1 MSENFWQRSRGKRRS
16 APAREKSKKEVEELV
31 AKLSAMGFS
40 ENDCRKALKSTNYIE
55 QEAVNILLNNPS
67 KPSNKKSP
75 RKKSPARTKKKS
87 RYLPPPPFAALEED
101 VEFEKGNFLDCRDKY
116 GMWLEAEVVKL
127 RNDEVLIHY
136 NNWDSKWDEWIPLKD
151 KDKFAPF
158 HRLSVHGKQTKYR
171 MNAKVAIWGP
181 NGLRKWFQGV
191 ITDIKHKQV
200 KVTYDESSK
209 NRDCDYWYHYES
221 PDICL
226 IQDFDSYQERLRTQ
240 VVDDD
245 PDSNVLPSPNKPPA
259 SSSSSSSSSP
269 TPHSSSKTEEWYEG
283 KMIEVLDTAKK
294 WLPAEV
300 LKVKK
305 RKGGGHMLFV
315 SYENWDSSWDEWID
329 TIKAKGRV
337 RPLGITLK
345 ESEKEREIRELHE
358 AFRKDL
364 KERYDFEIQD
374 IKGDGNCQ
382 FRCFAHQ
389 IYGDDE
395 KHLTVRKMCCN
406 HIGEHKEEFEN
417 FICVDF
423 EEYLK
428 KKRTP
433 CEWGDDITL
442 TVLLDIFDK
451 NVEIY
456 HQGRFEEKEE
466 DNSKEKR
473 KYYKPGR
480 VERRERKGKENEL
493 PIRLSFHENHYN
505 LVIDPRVTYPLG
517 DAMRYAYDNKYLGV
531 RKMMMMMMMMMM
543 MVDGDKSFPCN
554 VVGKAPFS
562 PFDFRHHLSIFL
574 YS

>member
-1 MSENFWQRSRGKRRS
+1 MLDRLPRGALELLLHTWWMLHAKPHSLLSWNCIGHESVPEANAAAYAQPHGWCDTSSSPSCAWCCWYRSRSPSRT
-16 APAREKSKKEVEELV
+16 
-31 AKLSAMGFS
+31 
-40 ENDCRKALKSTNYIE
+40 CCTC
-55 QEAVNILLNNPS
+55 NP
-67 KPSNKKSP
+67 P
-75 RKKSPARTKKKS
+75 
-87 RYLPPPPFAALEED
+87 
-101 VEFEKGNFLDCRDKY
+101 
-116 GMWLEAEVVKL
+116 
-127 RNDEVLIHY
+127 
-136 NNWDSKWDEWIPLKD
+136 
-151 KDKFAPF
+151 
-158 HRLSVHGKQTKYR
+158 
-171 MNAKVAIWGP
+171 
-181 NGLRKWFQGV
+181 
-191 ITDIKHKQV
+191 
-200 KVTYDESSK
+200 
-209 NRDCDYWYHYES
+209 
-221 PDICL
+221 
-226 IQDFDSYQERLRTQ
+226 
-240 VVDDD
+240 
-245 PDSNVLPSPNKPPA
+245 
-259 SSSSSSSSSP
+259 SSSSSSSP

-517 DAMRYAYDNKYLGV
+517 D
-531 RKMMMMMMMMMM
+531 
-543 MVDGDKSFPCN
+543 
-554 VVGKAPFS
+554 GKAR
-562 PFDFRHHLSIFL
+562 DAKTNNGGLKEDTTQNDEAR
-574 YS
+574 